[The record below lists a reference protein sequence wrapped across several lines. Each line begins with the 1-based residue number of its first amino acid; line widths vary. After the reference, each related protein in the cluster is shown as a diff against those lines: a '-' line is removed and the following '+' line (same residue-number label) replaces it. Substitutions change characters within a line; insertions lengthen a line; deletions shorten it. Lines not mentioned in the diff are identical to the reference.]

1 MRIQAK
7 YLIAF
12 LSGTVI
18 TVIIVGVSLWGFNSL
33 RKTTDYLVT
42 VNSRVLEFAS
52 YFDKELAHSRR
63 AEKEFFI
70 FPNNKPKQAKYI
82 TKWKGAYNKIR
93 GYLDELERLFL
104 GENNAEMFALVA
116 QARKVMDE
124 NETLFASVVVKFKLT
139 GSYDTVN
146 KAEYGTFKEKT
157 HILED
162 IAVKM
167 SQYGLAEVEKGR
179 EFLAKT
185 QSRTQLTI
193 QIISILAVLWGV
205 FVPIVLSKRMTATI
219 RYLTQ
224 ISNDISKGEMEKEI
238 TVTSRDELADL
249 ALSIKRMQTSIKIM
263 LDRFKEGRL

>member
-1 MRIQAK
+1 MKIRAK

-18 TVIIVGVSLWGFNSL
+18 TVIIVGVSLWGLTSL

-52 YFDKELAHSRR
+52 NFDKELAHSRR

-70 FPNNKPKQAKYI
+70 FPNNRAKQAKYI
-82 TKWKGAYNKIR
+82 GKWKGAYKKIR

-104 GENNAEMFALVA
+104 GENNAEMFTLVT
-116 QARKVMDE
+116 QARNVMDE
-124 NETLFASVVVKFKLT
+124 NETLFASVIVKFRQT
-139 GSYDTVN
+139 GSYDAVN
-146 KAEYGTFKEKT
+146 RAEYGTFKEKT
-157 HILED
+157 HILEG
-162 IAVKM
+162 IAVTM

-179 EFLAKT
+179 EVLAKT
-185 QSRTQLTI
+185 QSRTQWTI
-193 QIISILAVLWGV
+193 QIISILAIIWGV
-205 FVPIVLSKRMTATI
+205 VIPLVLSKRMTATI
-219 RYLTQ
+219 VYLTQ

-238 TVTSRDELADL
+238 TVASRDEVGDL